1 MRFFTNYY
9 KAKALA
15 EKRGLVE
22 REYGD
27 TGYMLIDEPISYCEW
42 NRTGS
47 RDDEPEIVCYYS
59 WKLTEKGLRPI
70 KRYKNGE
77 LERLKAIIR
86 YHLGVCL

>member
-1 MRFFTNYY
+1 MRYLTNYY

-15 EKRGLVE
+15 EKRGLAE

-27 TGYMLIDEPISYCEW
+27 TGYMLGSEPLSYCEW

-47 RDDEPEIVCYYS
+47 RDDEPEIVCYYG
-59 WKLTEKGLRPI
+59 WEEVGDRLRPVR
-70 KRYKNGE
+70 RYQAGE
-77 LERLKAIIR
+77 LQRLKAIVR